1 MAKRTERSA
10 ELQEPR
16 VRRDPHR
23 APAAPDPLET
33 LARDW
38 ANDALAGA
46 ELYRTVAETAT
57 DAIVTIDEN
66 STILFAN
73 RAVER
78 TFGYAREALIG
89 QPLTILMP
97 EDLRRCHRDAMQRY
111 LRTAR
116 RQVPWEA
123 FEVPGLHKEGRPIPL
138 EVSLGHFT
146 QGGRHFFTGIM
157 RDLTARKRSERRLVV
172 QHAATRILAEA
183 ATLGDATPRLLQA
196 IAETL
201 GWQAGAIW
209 TVDRP
214 RQALRCVEVWHA
226 PSAAVREFEAMS
238 RRITLAQGEGLP
250 GRVWATGEPAWVCDV
265 ADDANF
271 PRAATARREGL
282 HGAFAFPIR
291 LAGEVLGVVE
301 FFSREIEQ
309 PDPELLQMTE
319 AIGSQIG
326 QFMERRR
333 AEEAARE
340 SHALVQAVIEGATDA
355 VFVKDVEGRYLMIN
369 SAGAA
374 ALGRT
379 VDDVIGKDDTQ
390 LLPPATAAA
399 LQADDRTVVTSGST
413 RTFEDV
419 ITTAAGAR
427 TYLTTK
433 GPYRDPA
440 GNVVGVIGIGRD
452 ITERSDLLAREQAAR
467 AAAEAAERRA
477 AFLAEGERLLASSL
491 DFETTLSTLARLAV
505 PELADWCSVDVLEA
519 DGSVRRITV
528 AHADPAKA
536 EIARQLEVYPPD
548 PAGRHP
554 RTRVLR
560 TGRAELIPEITE
572 AGLAGAAGNPEHFE
586 VMRQLGYRSCMI
598 VPLVARGR
606 SLGAM
611 TFVTAE
617 SGRRY
622 GPADL
627 ALAQELA
634 ARAALAVDNARLYR
648 EAQEALAQAERANRA
663 KDEFLATVSH
673 ELRTPL
679 AAVLLWTRL
688 MARGSLD
695 DAKKARA
702 LELIERNAK
711 LQAQLVEDLLD
722 VSRIISG
729 KLRVEVRPMD
739 LAAAVDAA
747 LDAIRPAA
755 DAKAIRI
762 ESSLDPA
769 AAFVAGDPARLQ
781 QVVWNLLSNAIKFT
795 PKGGCV
801 DVRLRRAESHVEL
814 TVSDTG
820 EGISADFLPYVF
832 ERFRQ
837 ADSTTTRA
845 HSGLGLGLGIVRHLV
860 ELHGGTVRAESAGPG
875 HGATFTVCLPLPA
888 VRGAYAC
895 PEPAAAAEV
904 ALDELPALDGV
915 RVLVVDDEPDARTA
929 LALILQQ
936 RQATVTAVGSVAEAI
951 DVFEHEPPD
960 VLLSDIAM
968 PGEDGLT
975 LIRRVRGLPR
985 GRGGGVPAAALTAY
999 ASRDDRTRVLLAG
1012 YQTYLM
1018 KPVDPAELLAVIAN
1032 LAGRT
1037 GTA

>member
-1 MAKRTERSA
+1 
-10 ELQEPR
+10 
-16 VRRDPHR
+16 
-23 APAAPDPLET
+23 
-33 LARDW
+33 
-38 ANDALAGA
+38 
-46 ELYRTVAETAT
+46 
-57 DAIVTIDEN
+57 
-66 STILFAN
+66 
-73 RAVER
+73 
-78 TFGYAREALIG
+78 
-89 QPLTILMP
+89 
-97 EDLRRCHRDAMQRY
+97 
-111 LRTAR
+111 
-116 RQVPWEA
+116 
-123 FEVPGLHKEGRPIPL
+123 
-138 EVSLGHFT
+138 
-146 QGGRHFFTGIM
+146 
-157 RDLTARKRSERRLVV
+157 
-172 QHAATRILAEA
+172 
-183 ATLGDATPRLLQA
+183 
-196 IAETL
+196 
-201 GWQAGAIW
+201 
-209 TVDRP
+209 
-214 RQALRCVEVWHA
+214 
-226 PSAAVREFEAMS
+226 
-238 RRITLAQGEGLP
+238 
-250 GRVWATGEPAWVCDV
+250 
-265 ADDANF
+265 
-271 PRAATARREGL
+271 
-282 HGAFAFPIR
+282 
-291 LAGEVLGVVE
+291 
-301 FFSREIEQ
+301 
-309 PDPELLQMTE
+309 
-319 AIGSQIG
+319 
-326 QFMERRR
+326 
-333 AEEAARE
+333 
-340 SHALVQAVIEGATDA
+340 
-355 VFVKDVEGRYLMIN
+355 MIN

-399 LQADDRTVVTSGST
+399 LQADDRTVVTSENT
-413 RTFEDV
+413 QTFEDV

-440 GNVVGVIGIGRD
+440 GNVVGVIGIARD
-452 ITERSDLLAREQAAR
+452 ITERSDLRAREQAAR

-739 LAAAVDAA
+739 
-747 LDAIRPAA
+747 
-755 DAKAIRI
+755 
-762 ESSLDPA
+762 
-769 AAFVAGDPARLQ
+769 
-781 QVVWNLLSNAIKFT
+781 
-795 PKGGCV
+795 
-801 DVRLRRAESHVEL
+801 
-814 TVSDTG
+814 
-820 EGISADFLPYVF
+820 
-832 ERFRQ
+832 
-837 ADSTTTRA
+837 
-845 HSGLGLGLGIVRHLV
+845 
-860 ELHGGTVRAESAGPG
+860 
-875 HGATFTVCLPLPA
+875 
-888 VRGAYAC
+888 
-895 PEPAAAAEV
+895 PAAAAEV